1 MASPSHSPAHH
12 TLQHISPYLSPSH
25 QQQPRRC
32 SLQPMNSALMRSEPN
47 IHQRASFDSVMGQ
60 YSSHHTLTPSGSYT
74 NISSHVSSPPSS
86 YFPHDDFGVPLDPEP
101 LLRSSERSKSLGNIH
116 LLVQQQSRNAA
127 CKRRASHNVP
137 LMGAP
142 KKTRFDLLPMIRQ
155 EDDDELSFPSNKSLS
170 RSVSQP
176 VLFPLRAGRHQAVQ
190 NPQEEDDLDLIHSI
204 ISRDSL
210 DNSPELSSQ
219 MRSQSLSH
227 IPRELQ
233 GSMPVLHHASSMH
246 VLHETYAS
254 NPDFSAALGSPPPY
268 RQISMQ
274 QHSTSQHMEMVT
286 AATADSTMHTLSNTD
301 ALLPGQSAL
310 QFDLPLLGQRDSRR
324 ENSRIP
330 NNVSFSD
337 LPEEGLLHLDL
348 PSPLAEVRTC
358 LVIDLSFALMTMLC
372 CNACMIRVLI
382 V

>member
-1 MASPSHSPAHH
+1 MASPAHSPAHQ
-12 TLQHISPYLSPSH
+12 TLQHISSPYLSPSH
-25 QQQPRRC
+25 QPPSRRC
-32 SLQPMNSALMRSEPN
+32 TLQPMNPALMHSEPN
-47 IHQRASFDSVMGQ
+47 IHQRAGTFDPVMGQ
-60 YSSHHTLTPSGSYT
+60 YSSHHTLTPSASCT
-74 NISSHVSSPPSS
+74 KISSHVNSPPSS
-86 YFPHDDFGVPLDPEP
+86 YFPHDDFGIPLDPEP
-101 LLRSSERSKSLGNIH
+101 LLLRSNERSKSLGNIH

-127 CKRRASHNVP
+127 YKRRASHNVP

-142 KKTRFDLLPMIRQ
+142 KKTRFDLLPVIRQ
-155 EDDDELSFPSNKSLS
+155 EDDDHLSLPTNKSLS

-176 VLFPLRAGRHQAVQ
+176 VLFPLRNSRQQAMQ
-190 NPQEEDDLDLIHSI
+190 NLQEEDDLDLIHSI

-210 DNSPELSSQ
+210 DNSPELASQ

-268 RQISMQ
+268 RQLSLPQ
-274 QHSTSQHMEMVT
+274 PASQHMEMVT
-286 AATADSTMHTLSNTD
+286 AATADSTMHTLSDAD
-301 ALLPGQSAL
+301 ALLPGQAAL

-324 ENSRIP
+324 DNAGIP
-330 NNVSFSD
+330 NSVSFSD

-348 PSPLAEVRTC
+348 PSPLVEVRAE
-358 LVIDLSFALMTMLC
+358 LF
-372 CNACMIRVLI
+372 VLLA
-382 V
+382 